1 MVGLPIPLPDLP
13 ALHRADPAAYPYL
26 LQTVTGGGWDILFA
40 YPDPPSLLDADA
52 AQIGDCLDLP
62 AATVAAPPD
71 LSHLP
76 FRGGWFVYFGY
87 ELGSL
92 WERSVVRP
100 AGGRL
105 PLALVARAPA
115 AILVDRSR
123 SCAWIVAEDQARL
136 QAIQR
141 DLARRITPLPADFSV
156 TAVQEED
163 SERYLHGVQR
173 ILDYIRAGDVFQVNL
188 SRAWQAQFRS
198 GDSGALYQRLCA
210 VNPAPFAASVRL
222 PGGAH
227 IVSSSPE
234 RLVQVRNGRIETRPI
249 AGTCRRDPD
258 PQQDAQLRAALA
270 ASAKERAEH
279 IMLVDLERNDLGR
292 LARPGSVHVPALL
305 QVESYAFVHH
315 LESVVAGQLAGEKSL
330 HDIGRAL
337 FPGGTIT
344 GCPKVRTMQIIAEL
358 EATPRQC
365 YTGSAGYI
373 NCDGDL
379 DLNILIRTFLCEGD
393 QLQFRTGAGIVA
405 DSQPQRE
412 LHETREKAAGLLRA
426 ISPKV
431 SHA

>member
-1 MVGLPIPLPDLP
+1 MVGLPIPLPDLLT
-13 ALHRADPAAYPYL
+13 LHRAAPAAYPYL
-26 LQTVTGGGWDILFA
+26 LQTTTGSGWDILFA
-40 YPDPPSLLDADA
+40 YPETPTILDADA
-52 AQIGDCLDLP
+52 AQFADCLALP
-62 AATVAAPPD
+62 PSPGDVPPD
-71 LSHLP
+71 IAHLP

-87 ELGSL
+87 ELGTL
-92 WERSVVRP
+92 WEPSVVRP
-100 AGGRL
+100 SGGRL
-105 PLALVARAPA
+105 PLAVVARAPA

-123 SCAWIVAEDQARL
+123 QCAWIVAEDSARL
-136 QAIQR
+136 HTIQH
-141 DLARRITPLPADFSV
+141 DLARLTTPLPADFSV
-156 TAVQEED
+156 TAAQEED
-163 SERYLHGVQR
+163 PERYLHGVQR

-188 SRAWQAQFRS
+188 SRAWQAQLRS
-198 GDSGALYQRLCA
+198 GDAGALYQRLCA

-234 RLVQVRNGRIETRPI
+234 RLVQVRSGRIETRPI

-258 PQQDAQLRAALA
+258 PQQDARLRAALA

-315 LESVVAGQLAGEKSL
+315 LESVVAGELAGRKSL

-358 EATPRQC
+358 EGTPRQC
-365 YTGSAGYI
+365 YTGSVGYL
-373 NCDGDL
+373 NRDGDL
-379 DLNILIRTFLCEGD
+379 DLNILIRTFLCDGD

-426 ISPKV
+426 ISPG
-431 SHA
+431 